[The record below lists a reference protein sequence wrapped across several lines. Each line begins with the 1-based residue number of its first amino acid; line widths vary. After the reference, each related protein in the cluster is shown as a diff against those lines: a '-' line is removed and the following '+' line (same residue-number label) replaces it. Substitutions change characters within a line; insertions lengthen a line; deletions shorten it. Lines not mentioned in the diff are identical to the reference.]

1 MENLLANLKL
11 SVPFEDKELNLI
23 GSYFRY
29 EKIDKNSCVLREDQV
44 CKKIYY
50 ISSGCFKA
58 YYMSNGKENVLDFF
72 VENQWFV
79 ELGSFINET
88 PSPFFIEAVEDS
100 KIYSLS
106 KDKFEKLRN
115 EYHSWERFY
124 NHLLE
129 KHIPRLIDL
138 LNDKL
143 SISNEER
150 YFKLIK
156 NRPDLIK
163 RIPQYLIASYLG
175 LTPEGLSKLRRRTAK
190 NYLSS

>member
-11 SVPFEDKELNLI
+11 FVPFEDTELHLI
-23 GSYFRY
+23 ESYFRS
-29 EKIDKNSCVLREDQV
+29 ENVNKSSCVLNEGQV

-50 ISSGCFKA
+50 VNSGCFKA
-58 YYMSNGKENVLDFF
+58 YYISDGKENVLDFF
-72 VENQWFV
+72 LENQWFV

-88 PSPFFIEAVEDS
+88 PSPFYIEAIENS
-100 KIYSLS
+100 EIYCLS
-106 KDKFEKLRN
+106 KSNFEKLRN
-115 EYHSWERFY
+115 EFHNWERFY
-124 NHLLE
+124 CTLLE

-156 NRPDLIK
+156 NRPDLIT
-163 RIPQYLIASYLG
+163 RLPQYLIASYLG

-190 NYLSS
+190 NSLSS

>member
-11 SVPFEDKELNLI
+11 FVPFVDTELHLI
-23 GSYFRY
+23 ESYFRS
-29 EKIDKNSCVLREDQV
+29 EKANKNSCVLREGQV

-50 ISSGCFKA
+50 VNSGCFKA
-58 YYMSNGKENVLDFF
+58 YYIFDGKENVLDFF

-88 PSPFFIEAVEDS
+88 PSPFYIEAIEDS
-100 KIYSLS
+100 EIFSLS
-106 KDKFEKLRN
+106 KDKFVELRSEN
-115 EYHSWERFY
+115 HNWELFY
-124 NHLLE
+124 CRLLE
-129 KHIPRLIDL
+129 NHIPRLIDL

-156 NRPDLIK
+156 NRPDLIT
-163 RIPQYLIASYLG
+163 RLPQYLIASYLG

-190 NYLSS
+190 N